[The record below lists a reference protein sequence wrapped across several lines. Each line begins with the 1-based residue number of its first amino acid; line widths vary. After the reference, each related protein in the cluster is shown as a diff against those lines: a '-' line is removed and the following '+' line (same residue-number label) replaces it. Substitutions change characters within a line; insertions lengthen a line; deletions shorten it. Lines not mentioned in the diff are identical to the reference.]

1 MGQLVSCSD
10 PQTLASLLTLPGTHT
25 MTLAAILM
33 RKLTVP
39 AICSPHQEA
48 SSDTTLTQ
56 EDIEIGLLR
65 TIGTGLGLPGMELV
79 PTGWAILDSRVAKA
93 RRFG

>member
-1 MGQLVSCSD
+1 
-10 PQTLASLLTLPGTHT
+10 
-25 MTLAAILM
+25 
-33 RKLTVP
+33 VP

-48 SSDTTLTQ
+48 SSDTTLTR

-93 RRFG
+93 RRFVWDLLGASPSSPVKWERIGITMGQR